1 MPVSPAASS
10 SRVRLAQVRYSASLM
25 RPLET
30 EHQGWKIR
38 VIARPVGRAWSALV
52 EVWAPGSADAAEP
65 RLVPFNATL
74 SSEKL
79 AQAAGRAAAV
89 HWLDRDAKR
98 ALGNR
103 S

>member
-1 MPVSPAASS
+1 
-10 SRVRLAQVRYSASLM
+10 M

-30 EHQGWKIR
+30 EHQSWKIR

-52 EVWAPGSADAAEP
+52 EVWATGSADAAEA
-65 RLVPFNATL
+65 RIVPFNATL

-79 AQAAGRAAAV
+79 AQAAGLAAAIR
-89 HWLDRDAKR
+89 WLDREAKR
-98 ALGNR
+98 